1 MAEFVLL
8 WEKVQEVHFTD
19 NPDQIV
25 WKWTANG
32 MYSSKSVYMYN
43 LLEPTALLIAQRFGR
58 SRLKASA
65 GFFFCMVTSASEAT
79 NYRQLVAEI
88 IITKVKSLKSIFT
101 PQQDPMIEDIC

>member
-25 WKWTANG
+25 WKWTTNG
-32 MYSSKSVYMYN
+32 MYSSKSVYDVQFIGAYCTFN
-43 LLEPTALLIAQRFGR
+43 
-58 SRLKASA
+58 SSA
-65 GFFFCMVTSASEAT
+65 IRKVKTESKRQFFCMVTSASEAT

-88 IITKVKSLKSIFT
+88 IITKVNSLKS
-101 PQQDPMIEDIC
+101 

>member
-25 WKWTANG
+25 WKRTANG
-32 MYSSKSVYMYN
+32 LYSSKS
-43 LLEPTALLIAQRFGR
+43 I
-58 SRLKASA
+58 
-65 GFFFCMVTSASEAT
+65 FFCGSSKSIYDVQFIGAYDTFNSSAIWKAKVTSASEAT

-88 IITKVKSLKSIFT
+88 IITKVNSLKS
-101 PQQDPMIEDIC
+101 